1 MIIIFYKQGKASDVF
16 KALLESALLE
26 AKFGRLIE
34 RLESCDF
41 NRN

>member
-1 MIIIFYKQGKASDVF
+1 MIFEFLRSGKAKQVF

-34 RLESCDF
+34 PLEPDDF
-41 NRN
+41 CRN